1 MKILSCILF
10 ISWANIVLA
19 QNIGEDILINKTV
32 MGYVLLENGDTLNGK
47 IKVSNRAKNQIR
59 VKFTNE
65 KGKSTT
71 YKSKKKQLKG
81 YGFQTKLGRDATNTK
96 WRHFKLKKVDQR
108 PMIFAST
115 TVFLEIKAVGV
126 LNLFN
131 FYVETNTQTES
142 PYKHYYFIEGQGYSF
157 QKIYQDNFDKI
168 TTQLGKNC
176 SKIRRTSGQL
186 SFYDFD
192 RIVTFYNQCQEV
204 LSIKE

>member
-1 MKILSCILF
+1 MKNLYFIFLLSWTNF
-10 ISWANIVLA
+10 IFA

-32 MGYVLLENGDTLNGK
+32 TGYILLENGDTLNGK
-47 IKVSNRAKNQIR
+47 IKVSNRAKNQVR
-59 VKFTNE
+59 VKFTNSD
-65 KGKSTT
+65 GKSTT
-71 YKSKKKQLKG
+71 YKAKKNKLKG
-81 YGFQTKLGRDATNTK
+81 YGFETKLGRDATNTK
-96 WRHFKLKKVDQR
+96 WRHFKLRKVDQP
-108 PMIFAST
+108 PMIFASS
-115 TVFLEIKAVGV
+115 TVFIEIKATGA

-131 FYVETNTQTES
+131 FYVETNTQTNS
-142 PYKHYYFIEGQGYSF
+142 PYKHYYFMEGLGFSF
-157 QKIYQDNFDKI
+157 QKISRENFDKI